1 MKTAADIP
9 VSGEAQGSLA
19 ASTSVPSPSQHSDAG
34 KGRERD
40 RSWSRTAGPSIV
52 KRKPRRSLGHILLP
66 ATGPLLLMAVWW
78 IAAASGLLNTK
89 LVPAPGPTLVATWN
103 ALARGTMAHDLLQT
117 LIRVLYA
124 FGIAAGIGVPLGIL
138 IGSKERIYRS
148 VEFLIDFFRSTPST
162 AMFPLFMLIFG
173 LGEEGKIALAAFAAF
188 LIIVFNVA
196 YGVLNGRK
204 TRILAARSMGAS
216 PLRIFVDIIF
226 LETLPQTFV
235 GLRAGISVALVVVVV
250 AEMFIG
256 GVDGMGHRIIED
268 QYSYNLKD
276 MYGSLLVSG
285 AFGYGLNYLFLLVE
299 RYFVH
304 WAGR

>member
-1 MKTAADIP
+1 MTPHAERP
-9 VSGEAQGSLA
+9 VSDDARGGAAAIAQAGGRQSA
-19 ASTSVPSPSQHSDAG
+19 AAG
-34 KGRERD
+34 GRERTPGIGAGSLTGK
-40 RSWSRTAGPSIV
+40 RS
-52 KRKPRRSLGHILLP
+52 PRRSLGYRLLP
-66 ATGPLLLMAVWW
+66 ATGPLLLIGVWW
-78 IAAASGLLNTK
+78 IAAATGFLNTR
-89 LVPAPGPTLVATWN
+89 LVPAPGPTLVTTWT
-103 ALARGTMAHDLLQT
+103 ALLHGTMGHDLMQT

-124 FGIAAGIGVPLGIL
+124 FALAAGTGVPLGIL
-138 IGSKERIYRS
+138 IGARERICRTVCCS
-148 VEFLIDFFRSTPST
+148 MRRSTPST
-162 AMFPLFMLIFG
+162 AMFPLFMLMFG

-196 YGVLNGRK
+196 YGVLNARK

-216 PLRIFVDIIF
+216 SLRIFADVIF

-235 GLRAGISVALVVVVV
+235 GLRAGVSVALVVIVV

-256 GVDGMGHRIIED
+256 GVDGMGDRIIED
-268 QYSYNLKD
+268 PESYNLKD

>member
-1 MKTAADIP
+1 MTPHAERP
-9 VSGEAQGSLA
+9 VSDDARGGAAAIAQAGGRESAAAGGRARTPGIGAGSL
-19 ASTSVPSPSQHSDAG
+19 TG
-34 KGRERD
+34 K
-40 RSWSRTAGPSIV
+40 RS
-52 KRKPRRSLGHILLP
+52 PRRSLGYRLLP
-66 ATGPLLLMAVWW
+66 ATGPLLLIGVWW
-78 IAAASGLLNTK
+78 IAAATGFLNTR
-89 LVPAPGPTLVATWN
+89 LVPAPGPTLVTTWT
-103 ALARGTMAHDLLQT
+103 ALLHGTMGHDLMQT

-124 FGIAAGIGVPLGIL
+124 FALAAGTGVPLGIL
-138 IGSKERIYRS
+138 IGARERIYRS

-162 AMFPLFMLIFG
+162 AMFPLFMLMFG

-196 YGVLNGRK
+196 YGVLNARK

-216 PLRIFVDIIF
+216 SLRIFADVIF

-235 GLRAGISVALVVVVV
+235 GLRAGVSVALVVVVV